1 MELVGVSKSPKL
13 IIEFEGNLYR
23 HRIFTSCMKR
33 VGSSQ
38 LTQTTRVEI
47 LYISIKQ
54 YNIYGERGERSITMY
69 ML

>member
-1 MELVGVSKSPKL
+1 MELVGVSKSPKV
-13 IIEFEGNLYR
+13 IIEFEGNLYQR
-23 HRIFTSCMKR
+23 RIFTSCMKR

-38 LTQTTRVEI
+38 FTQTTRVEI

-54 YNIYGERGERSITMY
+54 YNIYGGRGEQSITMF

>member
-1 MELVGVSKSPKL
+1 MELVGVSKSPKV
-13 IIEFEGNLYR
+13 IIEFEGNLYQR
-23 HRIFTSCMKR
+23 RIFTSCMKR

-38 LTQTTRVEI
+38 FTQTTRVEI

-54 YNIYGERGERSITMY
+54 YNIYGGRGERSITMY